1 MVKRAK
7 IVKRLVW
14 LGLFLSVAL
23 FIFVLPKNLI
33 TLAFA
38 YLVFIVMGVLGV
50 KRF

>member
-23 FIFVLPKNLI
+23 LPKNLI